1 MQYLPYYNFLMTFGI
16 CICIF
21 FYLKQNNEI
30 LYYISIGTHSGQLI
44 TLIIAIIE
52 RILKS
57 KIMEVILITIAI
69 LFPLFSL
76 IIGIYVYIKYR
87 QANNL
92 ESVKELGDTTDG
104 NLV

>member
-1 MQYLPYYNFLMTFGI
+1 M
-16 CICIF
+16 
-21 FYLKQNNEI
+21 
-30 LYYISIGTHSGQLI
+30 
-44 TLIIAIIE
+44 
-52 RILKS
+52 
-57 KIMEVILITIAI
+57 IMVVILTAIAI